1 MYPIGAV
8 SKGQKGEQL
17 AEFGEM
23 KDAGIVAVSDD
34 GRPVMNAELLRR
46 AMEYARTFGLPLIQ
60 HCEDL
65 TLSQGGAMNEGSVST
80 RAGIRAQPVT
90 AESSMVARDIEI
102 CALTGAR
109 YHVAHVS
116 SADSV
121 ALVREAKRRGL
132 PVTCEVTP
140 HHLTLT
146 DDACAGYDT
155 HAKCNPPLRSAADQA
170 ALREGLRD
178 GTIDAIATDHAPHS
192 PVEKDVEF
200 EQAAFGMIGLETAVP
215 LSLEMVRTGILSPS
229 RFVALLSARPAAVLG
244 LPGGT
249 LSVGGLADVTVIDPE
264 AAWTVDPR
272 GLRSR
277 SKNTPFG
284 GLSMR
289 GRAVLTI
296 VGGKSHSR
304 RRGLL
309 SETEQVPAL
318 LAMEDGTIY
327 RGWGF
332 GAGGD
337 SAGEIVFNTAI
348 TGYQEV
354 ITDPSYRGQIVTMT
368 APEIGNTGVNPI
380 DFESSRPWCA
390 GFVVRELSATVSNW
404 RATPQSDLAR
414 LLSDHK
420 IAGISGID
428 TRAITRRLRQSGA
441 QRAVIT
447 RQVSNPAAAV
457 ESARRHPSLEGR
469 DLVRE
474 VTAAEPYEWHETI
487 WQGGGPGDPFAEAPP
502 VRHHVVAYDF
512 GIKRGILRR
521 LRSSGCR
528 VTVVPAATTA
538 KDVLAHKPER
548 HLPVERPGR
557 SRGACRTRSSRRA
570 IW

>member
-1 MYPIGAV
+1 LDLCLRGGRVIDPRRNLDSEADVLLTDGRVVRVDKGIAASVPTGTRVIDVRGLWVTPGFIDLHAHLREPGQEYKEDIETGTRAAAAGGFTAVCAMPNTVPPNDCRAVTDLIVERARSVGSVRVYPIGAV

-80 RAGIRAQPVT
+80 RAGIRAQPAT

-146 DDACAGYDT
+146 EDACAGYDT
-155 HAKCNPPLRSAADQA
+155 HTKCNPPLRSLSDQA

-215 LSLEMVRTGILSPS
+215 LSLEMVRTGILSPA
-229 RFVALLSARPAAVLG
+229 RFVALLSAQPAAVLG

-249 LSVGGLADVTVIDPE
+249 LSVGSQADVTVIDPE

-296 VGGKSHSR
+296 VGGKIAFAKE
-304 RRGLL
+304 GL
-309 SETEQVPAL
+309 
-318 LAMEDGTIY
+318 
-327 RGWGF
+327 
-332 GAGGD
+332 
-337 SAGEIVFNTAI
+337 
-348 TGYQEV
+348 
-354 ITDPSYRGQIVTMT
+354 
-368 APEIGNTGVNPI
+368 
-380 DFESSRPWCA
+380 
-390 GFVVRELSATVSNW
+390 VV
-404 RATPQSDLAR
+404 
-414 LLSDHK
+414 
-420 IAGISGID
+420 
-428 TRAITRRLRQSGA
+428 
-441 QRAVIT
+441 
-447 RQVSNPAAAV
+447 
-457 ESARRHPSLEGR
+457 
-469 DLVRE
+469 
-474 VTAAEPYEWHETI
+474 
-487 WQGGGPGDPFAEAPP
+487 
-502 VRHHVVAYDF
+502 
-512 GIKRGILRR
+512 
-521 LRSSGCR
+521 
-528 VTVVPAATTA
+528 
-538 KDVLAHKPER
+538 
-548 HLPVERPGR
+548 
-557 SRGACRTRSSRRA
+557 
-570 IW
+570 